1 MGPARL
7 NVTFGARALPESGT
21 RREVHSESIA
31 GGANALIPR
40 SARRA
45 FLRFRYCRRSRHSP
59 NPVALDVLGR
69 ARMGPSDAG
78 DFVMGHASTISPGQ
92 IASSDCV
99 WKVAPGGVQPS
110 RTSTSTIRS
119 AVVVLTNGPISC
131 SVSV

>member
-1 MGPARL
+1 VGPARL
-7 NVTFGARALPESGT
+7 HVTVGARALPESGT

-78 DFVMGHASTISPGQ
+78 DFVMGHAA
-92 IASSDCV
+92 ASRVRSHQA
-99 WKVAPGGVQPS
+99 KS
-110 RTSTSTIRS
+110 RPRTASGRWRPVGSNP
-119 AVVVLTNGPISC
+119 VVLLRAEFDQLWWY
-131 SVSV
+131 